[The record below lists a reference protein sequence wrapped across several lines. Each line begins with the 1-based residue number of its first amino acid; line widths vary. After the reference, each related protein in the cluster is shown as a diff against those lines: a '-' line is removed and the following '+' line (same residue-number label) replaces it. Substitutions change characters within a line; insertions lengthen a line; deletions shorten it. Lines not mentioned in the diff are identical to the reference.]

1 MARAST
7 DSHYE
12 VLGVSP
18 SADAAEIEAA
28 YRRLLKVTHPDAGG
42 SAALFRRVQDAYQTL
57 INPARRASY
66 DRDLRGPRREPQ
78 GDDGAAGAPGWVRTD
93 TPPPPPPPGSSGPPP
108 GPGSAP
114 PPPPPPGPGRPPPG
128 PDPGWSS
135 PGNRRGPHM
144 ASPPSPPPPQPGPS
158 AHAPVWLA
166 ARPWILPLGAGLLLS
181 GLPALRGLAVL
192 LVVVGF
198 LAALGSRRVE
208 RAVEMGRAG
217 IGQIDQMDGTT
228 FEHYLEEL
236 LRTHGYKVKHLGRV
250 GDFGADLLVEREGR
264 RSVVQAK
271 RYASNVGIDAVRE
284 AATAR
289 QHYGADGAI
298 VITNSAFTR
307 AATELAR
314 TNHVEL
320 WGRPRLLQL
329 ASSVSAVP
337 VPTGP
342 ALLGRQLLAGAW
354 VLAKVLGFFALVS
367 LSAGGAPRRRRRRR

>member
-1 MARAST
+1 VASANR

-18 SADAAEIEAA
+18 TADEAEIEAA

-42 SAALFRRVQDAYQTL
+42 SAALFRRVQDAYETL

-66 DRDLRGPRREPQ
+66 DRDLRGPHREPQ

-93 TPPPPPPPGSSGPPP
+93 TPPPPPPPGPSGPPP

-114 PPPPPPGPGRPPPG
+114 PRP
-128 PDPGWSS
+128 S
-135 PGNRRGPHM
+135 
-144 ASPPSPPPPQPGPS
+144 PPQPGPS
-158 AHAPVWLA
+158 AQAPVWLA
-166 ARPWILPLGAGLLLS
+166 TRPWIVPLGAGLVLS
-181 GLPALRGLAVL
+181 GLPVLRGLAVL
-192 LVVVGF
+192 LVVVGI

-208 RAVEMGRAG
+208 RAVQIGRAG
-217 IGQIDQMDGTT
+217 IHQIDQMDGTT

-250 GDFGADLLVEREGR
+250 GDFGADLLVELEGR

-271 RYASNVGIDAVRE
+271 RYGSNVGIDAVRE

-289 QHYGADGAI
+289 QHYGTDGAL
-298 VITNSAFTR
+298 VITNSTFTR

-320 WGRPRLLQL
+320 WGRSRLIHL
-329 ASSVSAVP
+329 ASSVSTVP
-337 VPTGP
+337 APTGP
-342 ALLGRQLLAGAW
+342 ALLGRELLAGTW
-354 VLAKVLGFFALVS
+354 VLTKALGILALVS
-367 LSAGGAPRRRRRRR
+367 MSASGAPRRRRRR

>member
-1 MARAST
+1 VASADR

-18 SADAAEIEAA
+18 TADVAEIESA

-57 INPARRASY
+57 VNPARRASY
-66 DRDLRGPRREPQ
+66 DHDLHGPHREPQ
-78 GDDGAAGAPGWVRTD
+78 GDDGAADAPGWVRTD
-93 TPPPPPPPGSSGPPP
+93 TS
-108 GPGSAP
+108 
-114 PPPPPPGPGRPPPG
+114 PPPPPPGPSTPPPG
-128 PDPGWSS
+128 PRYAPPPPTPPPPGPSTPP
-135 PGNRRGPHM
+135 PGPRY
-144 ASPPSPPPPQPGPS
+144 APPPPTPPQPGPS
-158 AHAPVWLA
+158 ARATVWWA
-166 ARPWILPLGAGLLLS
+166 TRPWIFPLGAGLVLF

-192 LVVVGF
+192 LLLVGV

-208 RAVEMGRAG
+208 RAIQIGRAG
-217 IGQIDQMDGTT
+217 IHPIDQMDGTT
-228 FEHYLEEL
+228 FEHYLEQL
-236 LRTHGYKVKHLGRV
+236 LRTHGYKVKHVGQV

-271 RYASNVGIDAVRE
+271 RYAANVGIDAVRE

-289 QHYGADGAI
+289 QHYRADGAI
-298 VITNSAFTR
+298 VITNSTFTR

-314 TNHVEL
+314 TSHVEL

-329 ASSVSAVP
+329 ASSRSEVP

-342 ALLGRQLLAGAW
+342 ALFGRELLAGSW
-354 VLAKVLGFFALVS
+354 VLSKALGVFALVRMS
-367 LSAGGAPRRRRRRR
+367 GGGAPQRRRRRR